1 MKFAGRTPSRA
12 VSPLTQAGWLRA
24 ARGTSARALALRIAL
39 VALLLLPLV
48 ASLRF
53 VLGNTTRFEYSLQI
67 FTQAPL
73 PNFAP
78 RDTNTRLAVVET
90 GWWETF
96 AALPIF
102 AGELTQALTGRGLL
116 WVVLLALLGGTIWY
130 GIAHSGSWRKP
141 SIPLVL
147 LLAVQLC
154 GAAYYTSSFRSPT
167 RSLSTAFS
175 AFDFHTHTTHS
186 SGLLT
191 PQQQINW
198 HRKRGFKGLAFTD
211 TNRVMERAELAA
223 LQKANPDMLLLNG
236 SEYQSGSA
244 HLILLGLR
252 KAIDGRVVTDVRQAV
267 RAAKEQGA
275 LVIVAHPWS
284 PGKNEQ
290 EEFVRMGVHGF
301 EAWNGVV
308 WDRDVALLNRR
319 RNLVTIGSS
328 DDLSKSGARCYVWT
342 LLPRGMDDTD
352 DVLRALRLRKTS
364 VAFALGDGNTP
375 EAYNDN
381 RRAARRVSALPRAMS
396 IAWSSLTRAQQV
408 AASLGIV
415 ACAAL
420 LWAWGAAPARAET
433 ALSGPQRAVGFL
445 RRRRLTLRGIAVLIV
460 VLAFAGSLAAAYFA
474 MSEYASLSFMHFTPL
489 HAIGVWV
496 LLDALLLYG
505 LSLWNRA
512 A

>member
-1 MKFAGRTPSRA
+1 LKFAGRTPSRA
-12 VSPLTQAGWLRA
+12 LSPLTQAGWLRA
-24 ARGTSARALALRIAL
+24 ARVTSARALALRITL
-39 VALLLLPLV
+39 LALLLLPLV
-48 ASLRF
+48 ASLR
-53 VLGNTTRFEYSLQI
+53 LAIGNTTPFEYSLRL
-67 FTQAPL
+67 TPAPA

-116 WVVLLALLGGTIWY
+116 WIVLLALLGATLWY
-130 GIAHSGSWRKP
+130 GIAHWGGWRKP
-141 SIPLVL
+141 SIPLIL

-154 GAAYYTSSFRSPT
+154 GAAYYTSSFRSPS
-167 RSLSTAFS
+167 RSLNTAFS

-191 PQQQINW
+191 PQQQIDW

-211 TNRVMERAELAA
+211 TNRMVEPAEFAA
-223 LQKANPDMLLLNG
+223 LQHANPDMLLLNG

-267 RAAKEQGA
+267 RAAKAQGA

-284 PGKNEQ
+284 PGKSEV

-319 RNLVTIGSS
+319 RNLVTIGST

-342 LLPRGMDDTD
+342 LLPRGMDDAG

-364 VAFALGDGNTP
+364 VRLC
-375 EAYNDN
+375 
-381 RRAARRVSALPRAMS
+381 ARRRQHARSLQRQPPCRAPNL
-396 IAWSSLTRAQQV
+396 SLTTRGEYGVEQ
-408 AASLGIV
+408 
-415 ACAAL
+415 
-420 LWAWGAAPARAET
+420 PDARPT
-433 ALSGPQRAVGFL
+433 
-445 RRRRLTLRGIAVLIV
+445 RRR
-460 VLAFAGSLAAAYFA
+460 FAGHGCMCSILVG
-474 MSEYASLSFMHFTPL
+474 MGCGT
-489 HAIGVWV
+489 GTT
-496 LLDALLLYG
+496 
-505 LSLWNRA
+505 
-512 A
+512 